1 MIYFSDF
8 SGGDVISLVGA
19 TEVAIDVAPATAG
32 AGYQLTSGG
41 LEQSGIGTASSIPYS
56 TIGDWV
62 TPTANANLYEVRAT
76 LNSGAVSSGPT
87 GSWLALTS
95 TRTWTVT
102 RSVIGTSNANLTIEV
117 RRVSDSV
124 VVGSALVDLTAEIS

>member
-8 SGGDVISLVGA
+8 GGDVISLVGA
-19 TEVAIDVAPATAG
+19 TELASDTAPATAG
-32 AGYQLTSGG
+32 VGYQLTSGG
-41 LEQSGIGTASSIPYS
+41 LEQSGIGTASSILYS

-62 TPTANANLYEVRAT
+62 TPTGNANLYEVRAT
-76 LNSGAVSSGPT
+76 LNSGAVSSGTT

-117 RRVSDSV
+117 RRASDSV